1 MLLPGIDNRLQ
12 KVTIGSRDRFL
23 LEMFGKKFL
32 WILVFIC
39 LLPNLICW
47 NTASTKEVILGTNNG
62 QLYEMAVDEKDKREK
77 YVKLLFELAEL
88 PEAFMGLQVLFLFF
102 FFLES

>member
-1 MLLPGIDNRLQ
+1 M
-12 KVTIGSRDRFL
+12 
-23 LEMFGKKFL
+23 
-32 WILVFIC
+32 
-39 LLPNLICW
+39 
-47 NTASTKEVILGTNNG
+47 ILGTNNG

-102 FFLES
+102 FFFGKLILGFHLFVSSLVSFF